1 MPHNTATSR
10 LSVLAYGGLA
20 LPLATIGLPL
30 TIYLAPFYAGEI
42 GLPLA
47 ALGTA
52 MLLARLADIITD
64 PIIGTLSDR
73 WRPRMGRRRVWLLIG
88 VPVLLMGMM
97 QLFNPPKGVGLGF
110 FLLWLAVMYVGFTM
124 TRLPYFAWGGEL
136 SSEYHQRTRIAAT
149 RQTFS
154 IAGLVVSTLV
164 PAVILSRPG
173 AKGGDVLS
181 ALSWTLL
188 ILLPL
193 AAGLLFFLVPEPAP
207 MPDERRVALR
217 AGIKA
222 MWRNGPFKRILLIL
236 LLGYIAET
244 FRQTITVF
252 FARDVIGVPNI
263 GSVYVIYFIAGLIA
277 VPFWRWFGRRV
288 GKHRALA
295 IAFTIVLLT
304 NAALFFLSHGQT
316 MLFTAIFIIKG
327 LSFGALE
334 LLPAAMVADTADVDT
349 VISKEERQ
357 GMFFAAMGIAVN
369 IGQAAGQFLS
379 LNMLSLVGYNAAGET
394 GTTELLWLR
403 AFYAL
408 MPGILLVGCILL
420 CLRYPLNARR
430 HDAIRAY
437 LDRRRTAVLTTE
449 LGTATAA

>member
-1 MPHNTATSR
+1 
-10 LSVLAYGGLA
+10 
-20 LPLATIGLPL
+20 
-30 TIYLAPFYAGEI
+30 
-42 GLPLA
+42 
-47 ALGTA
+47 
-52 MLLARLADIITD
+52 
-64 PIIGTLSDR
+64 
-73 WRPRMGRRRVWLLIG
+73 VWLLIG
-88 VPVLLMGMM
+88 VPVLLLGMM
-97 QLFNPPKGVGLGF
+97 QLFNPPKNVGMGF

-136 SSEYHQRTRIAAT
+136 SNEYHQRTRIAAT

-173 AKGGDVLS
+173 ATGGDVLT

-188 ILLPL
+188 LLLPL
-193 AAGLLFFLVPEPAP
+193 AAALLFFLVPEPAP
-207 MPDERRVALR
+207 LSDERRIPLR
-217 AGIKA
+217 AGVKA
-222 MWRNGPFKRILLIL
+222 MWRNGPFKRILAIL

-263 GSVYVIYFIAGLIA
+263 GSVYVIYFLAGLLA

-295 IAFTIVLLT
+295 AAFIMVLLT
-304 NAALFFLSHGQT
+304 NCALFFLEHGQHV
-316 MLFTAIFIIKG
+316 LFTAIFIVKG

-334 LLPAAMVADTADVDT
+334 LLPAAMVADSADVDT
-349 VISKEERQ
+349 VISKEQRQ

-369 IGQAAGQFLS
+369 IGQALGQFLS
-379 LNMLSLVGYNAAGET
+379 LNMLSLIGYNAAGET
-394 GTTELLWLR
+394 GATELLWLR
-403 AFYAL
+403 VFYAL
-408 MPGILLVGCILL
+408 LPGVLLVGCVVL
-420 CLRYPLNARR
+420 CWRYPLNASR

-437 LDRRRTAVLTTE
+437 LERRKISPVTDQI
-449 LGTATAA
+449 GTVS

>member
-1 MPHNTATSR
+1 VRHRSSTSR
-10 LSVLAYGGLA
+10 LSVWAYGGLA

-73 WRPRMGRRRVWLLIG
+73 WRPRMGRRRVWLLLG
-88 VPVLLMGMM
+88 VPVLLVGMM

-110 FLLWLAVMYVGFTM
+110 FLMWLAVMYVGFTM

-136 SSEYHQRTRIAAT
+136 SGEYHQRTRIAAT

-164 PAVILSRPG
+164 PAIILSRPG
-173 AKGGDVLS
+173 ATGGDVLS

-188 ILLPL
+188 FLLPI
-193 AAGLLFFLVPEPAP
+193 AAALVFFLVPEPEP
-207 MPDERRVALR
+207 ISDERKVALR
-217 AGIKA
+217 AGLRA
-222 MWRNGPFKRILLIL
+222 MWRNGPFKRILAIL
-236 LLGYIAET
+236 TLGYVAET

-263 GSVYVIYFIAGLIA
+263 GSVYVIYFLAGLIA

-295 IAFTIVLLT
+295 VAFTVVLAT
-304 NAALFFLSHGQT
+304 NAALFFLEHGQHV
-316 MLFTAIFIIKG
+316 LFTAIFIIKG

-357 GMFFAAMGIAVN
+357 GIFFAAMGIAVN
-369 IGQAAGQFLS
+369 IGQALGQFLS
-379 LNMLSLVGYNAAGET
+379 LNMLSLVGYNAAG
-394 GTTELLWLR
+394 GNGPDELLWLR

-408 MPGILLVGCILL
+408 MPGVLLVGCILL
-420 CLRYPLNARR
+420 CWRYPLTAGR

-437 LDRRRTAVLTTE
+437 LERRK
-449 LGTATAA
+449 TAASADQI